1 MKKLLLSLF
10 LAATSQLAWGI
21 HDHIEVR
28 QVPSNP
34 SQLGII
40 VTGTNLTP
48 LATYFPLGQSPSLD
62 ADPFPGGAYATELTF
77 SAFEATS
84 ATLGTAFVRVDILA
98 VSGPAGGTFSF
109 WEDEATS
116 ATWTRPVGWNTAGAD
131 KPSFNVSEDNTGYGH
146 LHGRVFTTNLPGTYS
161 VTFQVVDTLGHYTA
175 SAPFVVNFTAISPP
189 QLSISKVGLSIELD
203 FTSRDGLV
211 YDIQSSTALHPNDW
225 ITIDT
230 LDGDGGALQLADP
243 IAGRPRV
250 FYRLVEY

>member
-10 LAATSQLAWGI
+10 LIGLCQFAWGI

-28 QVPSNP
+28 QVPGNP

-40 VTGTNLTP
+40 ATGTNLTP
-48 LATYFPLGQSPSLD
+48 LATYFPPGQSPSLD
-62 ADPFPGGAYATELTF
+62 LYAFPGGAYATELTF

-84 ATLGTAFVRVDILA
+84 ATLGSVFVRVDILA

-109 WEDEATS
+109 WEVGATS
-116 ATWTRPVGWNTAGAD
+116 PTWTRPSGWTNTVND
-131 KPSFNVSEDNTGYGH
+131 KPSLLISEDNTGYGH
-146 LHGRVFTTNLPGTYS
+146 LHGRAFTTNQPGTYD

-175 SAPFVVNFTAISPP
+175 SAPFVVHFTAISPP
-189 QLSISKVGLSIELD
+189 QLSISKVGLSIELA
-203 FTSRDGLV
+203 FTSRPDLI
-211 YDIQSSTALHPNDW
+211 YDIQSSTTLNANDW
-225 ITIDT
+225 TTIDT
-230 LDGDGGALQLADP
+230 LDGDGGTLQFTDP

>member
-1 MKKLLLSLF
+1 MKKLLLSLVLIGLCQF
-10 LAATSQLAWGI
+10 AWGI

-28 QVPSNP
+28 QVPGNP

-40 VTGTNLTP
+40 ATGTNLTP

-116 ATWTRPVGWNTAGAD
+116 PTWTRPVGWSAAGAD
-131 KPSFNVSEDNTGYGH
+131 KPSFDISEDNTGYGH
-146 LHGRVFTTNLPGTYS
+146 LHGRVFTTNQPGTYD

-175 SAPFVVNFTAISPP
+175 SAPFVVHFTAISPP
-189 QLSISKVGLSIELD
+189 QLSIGKVGLSIELN
-203 FTSRDGLV
+203 FTSRPDLV
-211 YDIQSSTALHPNDW
+211 YDVQSSTTLNVNDW
-225 ITIDT
+225 ATIET
-230 LDGDGGALQLADP
+230 LDGDGGALQFTDP

>member
-28 QVPSNP
+28 QVPGNP

-48 LATYFPLGQSPSLD
+48 VATYFPLGQSPSLNLY
-62 ADPFPGGAYATELTF
+62 AFPGGAYATELTF

-109 WEDEATS
+109 WEDGATS
-116 ATWTRPVGWNTAGAD
+116 PTWTRPVGWSTAGAD
-131 KPSFNVSEDNTGYGH
+131 KPSFDISEDNTGYGH
-146 LHGRVFTTNLPGTYS
+146 IHGRAFTTSQPGIYS

-175 SAPFVVNFTAISPP
+175 SAPFVVQFTAISPP
-189 QLSISKVGLSIELD
+189 QLSISKVGLSIKLD

-211 YDIQSSTALHPNDW
+211 YDIQSSTNLNPNDW
-225 ITIDT
+225 TTIDT
-230 LDGDGGALQLADP
+230 LDGDGGALQFTDP
-243 IAGRPRV
+243 IAGRARV